1 MSQSVLIT
9 GGAGFIGSHLA
20 DELLAH
26 GYRVR
31 ALDSLAPQVHGPD
44 AKRPDYLGEDVEL
57 QVGDVRNPEA
67 VRKALEGV
75 DHVFHFAAV
84 VGVGQSM
91 YEIARYTDVNDV
103 GTAIVLEALLR
114 HPVRRLV
121 IASSM
126 SLYGEG
132 LYRRADGTV
141 AEAGERTIEQ
151 LKAGDWQVR
160 DEKGNA
166 LTPEPTP
173 EWKTAQ
179 NPSIY
184 ALDKF
189 HQEKMCHLIG
199 KAYDIPT
206 VALRFFNAF
215 GTRQALS
222 NPYTGVL
229 AIFGSRFLN
238 DNPPLI
244 FEDGQ
249 QRRDFVSVKDVAR
262 ACRLAIER
270 DEAIG
275 GTFNVGSG
283 RSYTIEET
291 ARKVA
296 KAMGK
301 AHLEPEISGK
311 YRVGDVRH
319 CFPDISLAAERL
331 GYVPEIMLDD
341 GLAELTEWVA
351 AQTAE
356 DRVDQ
361 MRAELTARGLA
372 V

>member
-1 MSQSVLIT
+1 MSKSVLIT

-44 AKRPDYLGEDVEL
+44 SKRPEYLSEDVEL

-67 VRKALEGV
+67 VEQALKGV

-91 YEIARYTDVNDV
+91 YEVARYTDVNV
-103 GTAIVLEALLR
+103 LGTAVVLEALVKN
-114 HPVRRLV
+114 PVRRLV

-132 LYRRADGTV
+132 LYRRADGAV
-141 AEAGERTIEQ
+141 AEAKERSLEQ
-151 LKAGDWQVR
+151 LKAGDWLVR
-160 DEKGNA
+160 DEAGNP

-173 EWKTAQ
+173 EWKTPQ

-184 ALDKF
+184 ALGKYD
-189 HQEKMCHLIG
+189 QEKMCHLIG

-249 QRRDFVSVKDVAR
+249 QLRDFVSVKDVAR
-262 ACRLAIER
+262 SCRLSIEQ
-270 DEAIG
+270 DGAIG
-275 GTFNVGSG
+275 ETFNIGSG
-283 RSYTIEET
+283 MSYTIEET

-301 AHLEPEISGK
+301 EHLEPEISGK

-319 CFPDISLAAERL
+319 CFPDISLAREKM
-331 GYVPEIMLDD
+331 GYEPTILLDD

-356 DRVDQ
+356 DNVDK
-361 MRAELTARGLA
+361 MRAELAERGLSL
-372 V
+372 

>member
-1 MSQSVLIT
+1 MSKSVLIT

-44 AKRPDYLGEDVEL
+44 AKRPEYLAEDVEL
-57 QVGDVRNPEA
+57 QIGDVRNPDA
-67 VRKALEGV
+67 VKRALEGV

-103 GTAIVLEALLR
+103 GTAIVLEALLQ
-114 HPVRRLV
+114 HPVKRLV

-141 AEAGERTIEQ
+141 AEAKERTAEQ
-151 LKAGDWQVR
+151 LKAGDWDVR
-160 DEKGNA
+160 DEAGNVLKA
-166 LTPEPTP
+166 EPTP

-199 KAYDIPT
+199 KAYNIPT

-229 AIFGSRFLN
+229 AIFGARFLN

-249 QRRDFVSVKDVAR
+249 QLRDFVSVKDVAR

-270 DEAIG
+270 DEAVG
-275 GTFNVGSG
+275 ETFNVGSG
-283 RSYTIEET
+283 ASYTIEET

-296 KAMGK
+296 RAMGK
-301 AHLEPEISGK
+301 EHLEPEISGK
-311 YRVGDVRH
+311 YRVGDIRH
-319 CFPDISLAAERL
+319 CFPDVSLIREKL
-331 GYVPEIMLDD
+331 GYAPQTLLDD
-341 GLAELTEWVA
+341 GLAELAEWVA

-356 DRVDQ
+356 DKVDQ

>member
-1 MSQSVLIT
+1 MKDTVLIT

-26 GYRVR
+26 GYNVRV
-31 ALDSLAPQVHGPD
+31 LDSLAPQVHGPD
-44 AKRPDYLGEDVEL
+44 AKRPEYLAEDVEL
-57 QVGDVRNPEA
+57 QVGDVRNPDA
-67 VRKALEGV
+67 VKKALEGV

-91 YEIARYTDVNDV
+91 YDIARYTDVNNV
-103 GTAIVLEALLR
+103 GTAVVLEALIEK
-114 HPVRRLV
+114 PVKRLV

-132 LYRRADGTV
+132 LYKRPDGTV
-141 AEAGERTIEQ
+141 AEAKERPLEQ

-160 DEKGNA
+160 DEEGNV

-173 EWKTAQ
+173 EWKTPQ

-184 ALDKF
+184 ALSKYD
-189 HQEKMCHLIG
+189 QEKMCHMIG

-238 DNPPLI
+238 NNPPLI

-249 QRRDFVSVKDVAR
+249 QLRDFVSVKDVAR
-262 ACRLAIER
+262 SCRLSIES
-270 DEAIG
+270 DKAIG
-275 GTFNVGSG
+275 ATMNIGSG
-283 RSYTIEET
+283 MSYTIEET

-296 KAMGK
+296 AAMGK
-301 AHLEPEISGK
+301 ENLEPEICGK
-311 YRVGDVRH
+311 YRVGDIRH
-319 CFPDISLAAERL
+319 CFPDISLARELL
-331 GYVPEIMLDD
+331 GYEPQIMLDD
-341 GLAELTEWVA
+341 GLAELAEWLRE
-351 AQTAE
+351 QTAE
-356 DRVDQ
+356 DKVDQ
-361 MRAELTARGLA
+361 ARAELVSRGLA
-372 V
+372 L